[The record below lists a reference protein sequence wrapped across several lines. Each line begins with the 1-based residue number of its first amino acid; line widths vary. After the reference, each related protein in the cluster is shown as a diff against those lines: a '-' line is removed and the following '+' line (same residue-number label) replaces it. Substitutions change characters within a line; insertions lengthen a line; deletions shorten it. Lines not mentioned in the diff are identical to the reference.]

1 MNTEKLIEISKIIYP
16 VNTAGYD
23 DPDVDIE
30 EIEKEI
36 DELFGALKSLC
47 RQKKLEAVEKSIRGL
62 EGWLAKGVNKQGK
75 PLEET
80 QISWAQ
86 KKIANYKKYVKE
98 NTDVVPEEVS
108 DEWQKEFYEKK

>member
-1 MNTEKLIEISKIIYP
+1 MNTEKLTEIARIIYP
-16 VNTAGYD
+16 VNSAGYD
-23 DPDVDIE
+23 DPDVDIKE
-30 EIEKEI
+30 VEKEI
-36 DELFGALKSLC
+36 DELFGALKGLC

-75 PLEET
+75 NLEEP

-98 NTDVVPEEVS
+98 NTEVVPEKDS
-108 DEWQKEFYEKK
+108 DDYQKEFYDLV

>member
-1 MNTEKLIEISKIIYP
+1 MNSEKLIEIARIIYP
-16 VNTAGYD
+16 VNSAGYD

-36 DELFGALKSLC
+36 GALKGLC

-75 PLEET
+75 NLEES

-98 NTDVVPEEVS
+98 NTEVVPEEVS
-108 DEWQKEFYEKK
+108 DEYQKEFYNLT

>member
-23 DPDVDIE
+23 DPDVDIK

-36 DELFGALKSLC
+36 DEIFGALKSLC

-62 EGWLAKGVNKQGK
+62 QGWLAKGVNKQGK
-75 PLEET
+75 NLEES

-86 KKIANYKKYVKE
+86 KKIADYKKYIAE
-98 NTDVVPEEVS
+98 NTEVVPEEVS
-108 DEWQKEFYEKK
+108 DDYQKEFYNLT